1 MESGGLLTMKPDYK
15 NMSRSELKEHLLSH
29 RNDEEAWAIF
39 FEQLNHLDSNLGYP
53 SDLPQ
58 EEMEK
63 IFKAQLNPTIQK

>member
-1 MESGGLLTMKPDYK
+1 MESGGLLMMKPDYE
-15 NMSRSELKEHLLSH
+15 NMTRSELKEHLLSH

-53 SDLPQ
+53 PDLPP

-63 IFKAQLNPTIQK
+63 IFRAKLNQTIRE